1 MLQALTLFGY
11 SSANL
16 QKKWDNESKNSLQKW
31 VATEWFHEDRKG
43 DEGDL
48 FRRFKFYFVSSPIAY
63 NKRNEVFASASCH
76 WFTSRLIIFLA
87 ADV

>member
-31 VATEWFHEDRKG
+31 VAT
-43 DEGDL
+43 
-48 FRRFKFYFVSSPIAY
+48 
-63 NKRNEVFASASCH
+63 
-76 WFTSRLIIFLA
+76 
-87 ADV
+87 